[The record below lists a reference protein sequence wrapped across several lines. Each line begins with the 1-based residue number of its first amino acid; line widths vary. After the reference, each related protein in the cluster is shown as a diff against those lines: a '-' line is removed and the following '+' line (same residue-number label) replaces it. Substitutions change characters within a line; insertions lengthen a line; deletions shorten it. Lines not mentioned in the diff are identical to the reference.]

1 MPRIDFYH
9 LQKQT
14 LEDVLPKLLEKALTL
29 KQNVLVKIG
38 NEERV
43 EFLNS
48 LLWTYNDTSFL
59 PHGSKKDGFA
69 SQQPIWLTAEDDN
82 PNNAKLLFLTDGA
95 AVNLENLNNFDRVFN
110 IFDGNNQTSLE
121 QARMF
126 WKNLKA
132 AEFDVYYWK
141 QDADGKWMQAA

>member
-1 MPRIDFYH
+1 MSRIDFYH

-14 LEDVLPKLLEKALTL
+14 LEEVLPKLLEKAATL
-29 KQNVLVKIG
+29 NKNILIKIG

-48 LLWTYNDTSFL
+48 HLWTYNDTSFL

-69 SQQPIWLTAEDDN
+69 TQQPIWLTAGDDN
-82 PNNAKLLFLTDGA
+82 PNNAELLFLVDGA
-95 AVNLENLNNFDRVFN
+95 LMFPDELKNFERVFN

-121 QARMF
+121 QARKF
-126 WKNLKA
+126 WKDLKA
-132 AEFDVYYWK
+132 ASLDIFYWK
-141 QDADGKWMQAA
+141 QDENGKWTQAA

>member
-14 LEDVLPKLLEKALTL
+14 LEEVLPKLLEKALTL
-29 KQNVLVKIG
+29 KQNILIKIG